1 MPTTHKKYAARTAEI
16 SVSVKRL
23 AFGRVIALDG
33 GWGIIISCGR
43 PPLVLDVPLTNPGSI
58 VIAIVATLI
67 FVVIVVVI
75 IVIVIIA
82 FVVIVVVIIVIVVM
96 IVVIIVIV
104 IAARVTNAGSRRA
117 SDAGS
122 GRC

>member
-23 AFGRVIALDG
+23 AFGRVIALEG
-33 GWGIIISCGR
+33 GWGIVISCGR
-43 PPLVLDVPLTNPGSI
+43 PPLFLDAPLTNPGSI
-58 VIAIVATLI
+58 VIAIVATLV
-67 FVVIVVVI
+67 FVVI
-75 IVIVIIA
+75 IVMI
-82 FVVIVVVIIVIVVM
+82 VVIVAFVVIIVIVVM

-122 GRC
+122 GRY